1 MKNRKKRRSLI
12 AVVGAMLG
20 LCLMVTA
27 LAKPFSGNTERWP
40 GLTTS
45 LSEKTL
51 IPGLE
56 ESWYITSDTWKA
68 EDYKKVTFSSRNNGN
83 SHMKDADGNVYLR
96 PQKSGVLYSVPVPA
110 SAVHN
115 TSGSGENGFETALSF
130 PSYASYS
137 TVPSRENIKGKHFAD
152 TEGSIDLYYP
162 TTIYYCYEYGGVQ
175 RKVPYLLIGYR
186 EDYSMSESD
195 LPELLSQ
202 APQFVT
208 IMNKLNDMMAEIEG
222 KAAGTAKAGDYHPVY
237 DFMLDSL
244 YNTLTGA
251 MQTSLDVDGTGMNFT
266 KSLVEQRM
274 EKLVK
279 DGNAKYTPEQC
290 RQLLKAAEWYMDFV
304 EENRISEPKM
314 ESFTLAGYP
323 GQIDEE
329 AGIVT
334 VYIPEGAAVDES
346 AEPVI
351 TTAGWTVCTKKSGDL
366 WKDNKAVYNVAAYEE
381 TTPITYVGQVSA
393 YHEFW
398 ADVQRD
404 YTVTIVS
411 GTPQSQIRDFSIEID
426 GKTYTATVDDT
437 EKTVSLNLP
446 ASLHTDGVKGTVS
459 VRHTGTAY
467 KLLDTSEQELTGE
480 QISLDALAKVQIEDS
495 IYNKPSTYVVQVSWI
510 KSKEC
515 RIESFRLG
523 TYDGVIDETNHSITV
538 KVPYGKDI
546 SGLTPEVTVSD
557 HAKYVRSDGAWKF
570 DTPVTYVVTAE
581 DGATQQTYTVTVVE
595 ADLSES
601 CEMTSFKVGNAY
613 GVIDQ
618 DAGTV
623 AVTVSADTNL
633 SMVKP
638 VIGLPEG
645 AKVSPASEELVDFTG
660 PVKYT
665 VTGSTGNMKEYTV
678 TLTKTEAAVDTDIQ
692 ARCQSMVDKIIA
704 RYRTSANDNWEFM
717 NLGFYDHQKREPG
730 DALPKNLDLETAVK
744 KLARNKMTDYDRG
757 IMMLTALGVDCTKL
771 DEYNDGNKIMHSSG
785 EDISDLVAQLYNY
798 PEDDTINGP
807 IFWLIAMDMG
817 NYTVPKDAKYTR
829 ESMLD
834 TLLNHTYGTDGFGL
848 DMVCMM
854 MQSLYPY
861 RNEPAV
867 QEKLQEGLQII
878 LGEKSA
884 EGVRGM
890 EDDYTFYSTGS
901 CNSEVVSQVIC
912 ALCSMGIDPA
922 TDPRFSDGNGNS
934 VMKKWMDTYASE
946 SDGYF
951 YHVTGGEK
959 DSMAT
964 YEACYAMQWYL
975 GFLKNG
981 GSGHPYS
988 LYADGFDFNRSFST
1002 DARITSFKLEG
1013 KVGVIDEDAATI
1025 TVTLPEGISLSGLT
1039 PEIELSE
1046 GAKLLSPDLPYS
1058 FIKDEPV
1065 AFQIQAEDGETTRIY
1080 HVTVTQSADEKSSGT
1095 TLKTDTIEIQDVNQR
1110 GLEIQKITTSTGADG
1125 VTEIE
1130 LLLGPEADLTQLRL
1144 YAETSERATS
1154 DVDLNYKKVLDLSNW
1169 VTITLTAEDG
1179 TTKTYRIRATKNSY
1193 ASIAAF
1199 SISIGDERYNGT
1211 IDHDKGQILIQGVP
1225 SNADVTSLVPNITLS
1240 EGTTGCIPLSGTA
1253 QDFTSPVNY
1262 TVTGEGLTA
1271 RTYQVTV
1278 LRNGAAVNPSTPD
1291 NEVTSAPTIT
1301 AFSIDGCQGVI
1312 DDDAGTIQVTM
1323 PLGTDTTS
1331 LIPSVSVSSG
1341 ATVTPVSGAAV
1352 NLSAPVTYTVSNS
1365 RGSRT
1370 YTVTVVLEK
1379 SISDQLWEQMEQNNT
1394 IKDEQVS
1401 HDHSTLSGAGKSD
1414 GGSYDY
1420 DQTSKDHS
1428 WLSR

>member
-1 MKNRKKRRSLI
+1 MKKRKKRRSLI
-12 AVVGAMLG
+12 AVVGTMLA
-20 LCLMVTA
+20 LCLMATA
-27 LAKPFSGNTERWP
+27 LAKPFSGNTDRWP
-40 GLTTS
+40 ELITS
-45 LSEKTL
+45 LDEEVL
-51 IPGLE
+51 IPNYKDA
-56 ESWYITSDTWKA
+56 WYITTDTWHA
-68 EDYKKVTFSSRNNGN
+68 DDYTKVSFANSNNGN
-83 SHMKDADGNVYLR
+83 SHMKDADGNCYFQ
-96 PQKSGVLYSVPVPA
+96 PKSTGVLYTVPVPS

-115 TSGSGENGFETALSF
+115 TSAGGVNGFQADLSF
-130 PSYASYS
+130 PTYDSYR
-137 TVPSRENIKGKHFAD
+137 TVPSRNNIKGAHFAA
-152 TEGSIDLYYP
+152 EAGKGLDLYYP
-162 TTIYYCYEYGGVQ
+162 TIIYYRYEYGGAE
-175 RKVPYLLIGYR
+175 RAIPFLIIGQQEGYR
-186 EDYSMSESD
+186 MSESD
-195 LPELLSQ
+195 LPKLLNQ
-202 APQFVT
+202 APRFVR
-208 IMNKLNDMMAEIEG
+208 IMNRLNDMMAEMEG
-222 KAAGTAKAGDYHPVY
+222 KNAGTAQAGDYHPVY
-237 DFMLDSL
+237 DFMLDTVYS
-244 YNTLTGA
+244 TLTGA
-251 MQTSLDVDGTGMNFT
+251 MQTPLADVDGTGMNFT

-274 EKLVK
+274 TKLVK
-279 DGNAKYTPEQC
+279 DGNAAFTPEQC
-290 RQLLKAAEWYMDFV
+290 EALLTKAEWYMDFV

-314 ESFTLAGYP
+314 ENFTLAGYP

-329 AGIVT
+329 AGTVT
-334 VYIPEGAAVDES
+334 VYIPEGIAVDES
-346 AEPVI
+346 VEPVI
-351 TTAGWTVCTKKSGDL
+351 TTGGWTVCTKKSGDL
-366 WKDNKAVYNVAAYEE
+366 WKDNTAVYNVAAYEE

-446 ASLHTDGVKGTVS
+446 ASLHMDGVKGTVS

-495 IYNKPSTYVVQVSWI
+495 IYNKPSTYSVQVSWI

-570 DTPVTYVVTAE
+570 DKPVTYVVTAE
-581 DGATQQTYTVTVVE
+581 DGATQQTYTVTVLE

-623 AVTVSADTNL
+623 TVTVSTDTNL

-665 VTGSTGNMKEYTV
+665 VTGTTGNTKEYTV

-692 ARCQSMVDKIIA
+692 ARCQSMVEKIIA
-704 RYRTSANDNWEFM
+704 RYRTSADDNWEFM

-901 CNSEVVSQVIC
+901 YNSEVVSQVIC

-1065 AFQIQAEDGETTRIY
+1065 AFQIQAEDGETTKIY
-1080 HVTVTQSADEKSSGT
+1080 HVTVTQADVTSSGT
-1095 TLKTDTIEIQDVNQR
+1095 TLKTDTIGIQDVNQR

-1312 DDDAGTIQVTM
+1312 DDAGTIQVTM

>member
-12 AVVGAMLG
+12 AVVGALLA
-20 LCLMVTA
+20 LCLAATV
-27 LAKPFSGNTERWP
+27 LAKPFAGNTARWP
-40 GLTTS
+40 ELITS
-45 LSEKTL
+45 LSENVL
-51 IPGLE
+51 IPGYKDA
-56 ESWYITSDTWKA
+56 WYITSDTWHA
-68 EDYKKVTFSSRNNGN
+68 SDYTKISFSAGNNGN
-83 SHMKDADGNVYLR
+83 SHMKDADGNCYFR
-96 PQKSGVLYSVPVPA
+96 PSPIGVLYKVLVPS

-115 TSGSGENGFETALSF
+115 TSASGVNGFQADLSF
-130 PSYASYS
+130 PTYDSYR
-137 TVPSRENIKGKHFAD
+137 TVPTRNNIKGPYFEEEK
-152 TEGSIDLYYP
+152 GIDLYYP
-162 TTIYYCYEYGGVQ
+162 SIIYYHYEYGGAE
-175 RKVPYLLIGYR
+175 REIPFLIIGQQEGYQ
-186 EDYSMSESD
+186 MPKSD
-195 LPELLSQ
+195 LPKLLNQ
-202 APQFVT
+202 APRFVRV
-208 IMNKLNDMMAEIEG
+208 MNRLNDMMSEMEA
-222 KAAGTAKAGDYHPVY
+222 KTAGTAQAGDYHPVY
-237 DFMLDSL
+237 DFMLDRV
-244 YNTLTGA
+244 YKMLTGT
-251 MQTSLDVDGTGMNFT
+251 MQTPLANVDGMGTGMNFT
-266 KSLVEQRM
+266 KALVEQRM
-274 EKLVK
+274 TKLVK
-279 DGNAKYTPEQC
+279 DGDAAFTPEQC
-290 RQLLKAAEWYMDFV
+290 EALLTKAEWYMDFV

-329 AGIVT
+329 AGTVT
-334 VYIPEGAAVDES
+334 VYIPDGKTVDKG

-366 WKDNKAVYNVAAYEE
+366 WANTAVYNVAAYEK
-381 TTPITYVGQVSA
+381 TTPVTYVGKVDA

-398 ADVQRD
+398 ANVQKD
-404 YTVTIVS
+404 YQVIIER
-411 GTPQSQIRDFSIEID
+411 GTPEAQIKDVSVEID

-446 ASLHTDGVKGTVS
+446 ASLHTDGVQGTVS

-467 KLLDTSEQELTGE
+467 QLLDASNQELTGE
-480 QISLDALAKVQIEDS
+480 QISLDALKKIQIDDTVYNKSSTYNVQI
-495 IYNKPSTYVVQVSWI
+495 SWV

-515 RIESFRLG
+515 KILSFRLG
-523 TYDGVIDETNHSITV
+523 TYEGVIDETNHSITV
-538 KVPYGKDI
+538 KVPFGKDI
-546 SGLTPEVTVSD
+546 NSLTPEITVSE
-557 HAKYVRSDGAWKF
+557 HAKYTRSDGAWQF

-581 DGATQQTYTVTVVE
+581 DGTTYQTYTVRVVQ
-595 ADLSES
+595 AALSES

-623 AVTVSADTNL
+623 TVTVSADTNL

-645 AKVSPASEELVDFTG
+645 AKVSPASEEMVDFTS

-665 VTGSTGNMKEYTV
+665 VTGASGNTKEYTV
-678 TLTKTEAAVDTDIQ
+678 TLTKAEAAFDRDIQ

-704 RYRTSANDNWEFM
+704 RYRTSADGNWEFM
-717 NLGFYDHQKREPG
+717 NIGFYDHQKREPG
-730 DALPKNLDLETAVK
+730 DALPKNLDLEAAVK

-771 DEYNDGNKIMHSSG
+771 DEYNDGKKIIHSSG
-785 EDISDLVAQLYNY
+785 VDISDLVAQLYNY

-807 IFWLIAMDMG
+807 AFWLIAMDMG
-817 NYTVPKDAKYTR
+817 NYTIPKDAKYTR
-829 ESMLD
+829 ESMLN

-848 DMVCMM
+848 DMVGMI

-861 RNEPAV
+861 RNDPAV
-867 QEKLQEGLQII
+867 QAKLQEGLQII
-878 LGEKSA
+878 LGEKAA

-890 EDDYTFYSTGS
+890 EDNYTFYSTGS
-901 CNSEVVSQVIC
+901 YNSEVVAQVIC

-951 YHVTGGEK
+951 YHITGGEK
-959 DSMAT
+959 DQMAT
-964 YEACYAMQWYL
+964 YQACYAMQWYL

-988 LYADGFDFNRSFST
+988 LYADGFDFNKSFSKE
-1002 DARITSFKLEG
+1002 ANITSFKLEG
-1013 KVGVIDEDAATI
+1013 KTGVIDEDAATI
-1025 TVTLPEGISLSGLT
+1025 TVTLPENISLSGLM

-1065 AFQIQAEDGETTRIY
+1065 AFQVQAEDGETTKIY
-1080 HVTVTQSADEKSSGT
+1080 RVTVTQSAGVTSSGT
-1095 TLKTDTIEIQDVNQR
+1095 TLKADTIGIQDVNQR

-1125 VTEIE
+1125 VTEIL
-1130 LLLGPEADLTQLRL
+1130 LLLGPEADLTKLRL

-1154 DVDLNYKKVLDLSNW
+1154 DVNLNYKTVLDLSDW

-1179 TTKTYRIRATKNSY
+1179 TTRAYRIKATKNTY

-1199 SISIGDERYNGT
+1199 SISIGEERYNGT

-1225 SNADVTSLVPNITLS
+1225 SNADVTALVPNITLS
-1240 EGTTGCIPLSGTA
+1240 DGTTRCIPLSGTA
-1253 QDFTSPVNY
+1253 QDFTNPVDY
-1262 TVTGEGLTA
+1262 TVTGDGLIA

-1278 LRNGAAVNPSTPD
+1278 LRNGAAVNPSTPG
-1291 NEVTSAPTIT
+1291 EVLTAPSIT

-1312 DDDAGTIQVTM
+1312 DDTAGTIQVTM
-1323 PLGTDTTS
+1323 PMGTDTTS

-1352 NLSAPVTYTVSNS
+1352 NLSAPVVYTVSNS

-1379 SISDQLWEQMEQNNT
+1379 SISNQLWEQMEQNNT

-1401 HDHSTLSGAGKSD
+1401 HDHSTLSGGGKSD
-1414 GGSYDY
+1414 GGSYNY

>member
-12 AVVGAMLG
+12 AIVGVLLAFSL
-20 LCLMVTA
+20 LATVF
-27 LAKPFSGNTERWP
+27 AKPFSGNTNRWP
-40 GLTTS
+40 ELITS
-45 LSEKTL
+45 LSEEVL
-51 IPGLE
+51 IPGYKDA
-56 ESWYITSDTWKA
+56 WYITSDTWHVS
-68 EDYKKVTFSSRNNGN
+68 DYTKVSFANGNNGN
-83 SHMKDADGNVYLR
+83 SHMKDADGNCYFQPV
-96 PQKSGVLYSVPVPA
+96 PTGVLYKVPVPS

-115 TSGSGENGFETALSF
+115 TSAGGENGFLADLLF
-130 PSYASYS
+130 PSYDSPR
-137 TVPSRENIKGKHFAD
+137 TVPTRNNIKGVHFSAE
-152 TEGSIDLYYP
+152 EGKGLDLYYP
-162 TTIYYCYEYGGVQ
+162 TIIYYRYEYGGAE
-175 RKVPYLLIGYR
+175 REIPFLIMGQQEGYR
-186 EDYSMSESD
+186 MPESD
-195 LPELLSQ
+195 LPKLLNQ
-202 APQFVT
+202 APRFVRV
-208 IMNKLNDMMAEIEG
+208 MNRLNDMMAEMEA
-222 KAAGTAKAGDYHPVY
+222 KKAGTAQAGDYHPVY
-237 DFMLDSL
+237 DFMLDRVYSM
-244 YNTLTGA
+244 LTGT
-251 MQTSLDVDGTGMNFT
+251 MQTPLANVDGTGMNFT
-266 KSLVEQRM
+266 KALVEQRM
-274 EKLVK
+274 TKLVK
-279 DGNAKYTPEQC
+279 DGNAVFTPEQC
-290 RQLLKAAEWYMDFV
+290 EALLTKAEWYMDFV

-314 ESFTLAGYP
+314 ESFTLSGYP

-329 AGIVT
+329 AGTVT
-334 VYIPEGAAVDES
+334 VYIPEGATVDES

-366 WKDNKAVYNVAAYEE
+366 WANTAVYNVAAYEK
-381 TTPITYVGQVSA
+381 TTPVTYVGEVAA

-398 ADVQRD
+398 ADVQKD
-404 YTVTIVS
+404 YQVIIER
-411 GTPQSQIRDFSIEID
+411 GTPDAQIRDFSVEID
-426 GKTYTATVDDT
+426 GKTYTATVDD
-437 EKTVSLNLP
+437 EQKTVSLNLP
-446 ASLHTDGVKGTVS
+446 ASLHTEDVQGNVS

-467 KLLDTSEQELTGE
+467 QLLDESGQALTGE
-480 QISLDALAKVQIEDS
+480 QISLDALKKIQIEDA
-495 IYNKPSTYVVQVSWI
+495 IYGKPATYDVQISWV

-515 RIESFRLG
+515 KILSFRLG
-523 TYDGVIDETNHSITV
+523 TYEGVIDETDHRITV
-538 KVPYGKDI
+538 KVPFGKDI
-546 SGLTPEVTVSD
+546 SSLTPEVTVSE
-557 HAKYVRSDGAWKF
+557 HATYTRSDGAWKF
-570 DTPVTYVVTAE
+570 NEPVTYVVTAE
-581 DGATQQTYTVTVVE
+581 DGTTQQTYTVTVVQ
-595 ADLSES
+595 AALSES
-601 CEMTSFKVGNAY
+601 CEMISFKVGNAY

-618 DAGTV
+618 AAGTV
-623 AVTVSADTNL
+623 TVTVSADTNL

-645 AKVSPASEELVDFTG
+645 AKVSPASEEMMDFTS

-665 VTGSTGNMKEYTV
+665 VTGASGEKKEYTV
-678 TLTKTEAAVDTDIQ
+678 TLTKAEAAIDSDIQ
-692 ARCQSMVDKIIA
+692 ARCQSMVEKIIA
-704 RYRTSANDNWEFM
+704 RYRTSADDNWEFM
-717 NLGFYDHQKREPG
+717 NIGFYDHQKREPG
-730 DALPKNLDLETAVK
+730 DALPQTLDLEAAVK

-771 DEYNDGNKIMHSSG
+771 DEYNDGKKIIHSSG
-785 EDISDLVAQLYNY
+785 VDISDLVAQLYNY
-798 PEDDTINGP
+798 PENDTINGP
-807 IFWLIAMDMG
+807 AFWLIAMDMG
-817 NYTVPKDAKYTR
+817 NYTIPKDAKYTR
-829 ESMLD
+829 ESMLN

-848 DMVCMM
+848 DMVGMI

-861 RNEPAV
+861 RNDPAV
-867 QEKLQEGLQII
+867 QAKLQEGLQII

-890 EDDYTFYSTGS
+890 EDNYTFYSTGAY
-901 CNSEVVSQVIC
+901 NSEVVSQVIC

-934 VMKKWMDTYASE
+934 VMKKWLDTYASE

-951 YHVTGGEK
+951 YHITGGEK
-959 DSMAT
+959 DQLAT

-988 LYADGFDFNRSFST
+988 LYADGFDFNKSFNKEAS
-1002 DARITSFKLEG
+1002 ILSFTLEG
-1013 KVGVIDEDAATI
+1013 KQGVIDEEAATI

-1065 AFQIQAEDGETTRIY
+1065 AFQVQAEDGETTKIY
-1080 HVTVTQSADEKSSGT
+1080 HVTVTQADIQSSGT
-1095 TLKTDTIEIQDVNQR
+1095 TLKAATIGIQDVNQR

-1154 DVDLNYKKVLDLSNW
+1154 DVDLNYKKVLDLSDW

-1179 TTKTYRIRATKNSY
+1179 TTKTYRIRATKNAY

-1225 SNADVTSLVPNITLS
+1225 SNADVTALVPNITLS
-1240 EGTTGCIPLSGTA
+1240 EGTTRCIPLSGTA
-1253 QDFTSPVNY
+1253 QDFTSPVDY
-1262 TVTGEGLTA
+1262 TVTGDGLTA

-1278 LRNGAAVNPSTPD
+1278 LRNGAAVNPPTPD

-1323 PLGTDTTS
+1323 PMGTDTTS

-1352 NLSAPVTYTVSNS
+1352 NLSAPVVYTVSNS

-1379 SISDQLWEQMEQNNT
+1379 SISDQLWEQMEQDNT

-1401 HDHSTLSGAGKSD
+1401 HDHSTLSGGGKSD
-1414 GGSYDY
+1414 GGSYNY
-1420 DQTSKDHS
+1420 DQTSKDNS

>member
-1 MKNRKKRRSLI
+1 MKNIKQKQSLI
-12 AVVGAMLG
+12 TVVGALLA
-20 LCLMVTA
+20 LCLVITA

-45 LSEKTL
+45 LSEEIL
-51 IPGLE
+51 IPGFK
-56 ESWYITSDTWKA
+56 ESWYITSNTWKA
-68 EDYKKVTFSSRNNGN
+68 EDYKKVTFSLGNNGN
-83 SHMKDADGNVYLR
+83 SHMKDADGNVYIR
-96 PQKSGVLYSVPVPA
+96 PKRSGVLYSVPVPA

-115 TSGSGENGFETALSF
+115 TSGSGENGFETNLSF
-130 PSYASYS
+130 PAYVSSS
-137 TVPSRENIKGKHFAD
+137 TVPSRENIKGTHFKD
-152 TEGSIDLYYP
+152 ENGIDLYNP

-175 RKVPYLLIGYR
+175 RKIPYLLIGYR
-186 EDYSMSESD
+186 EDYSMPESD
-195 LPELLSQ
+195 LPELLNQ

-208 IMNKLNDMMAEIEG
+208 IMNKLNSMMAEMEG

-237 DFMLDSL
+237 DYMLDSL
-244 YNTLTGA
+244 YDTLTGA
-251 MQTSLDVDGTGMNFT
+251 MQEPLDIDGIGMNFT
-266 KSLVEQRM
+266 KALVERRM

-290 RQLLKAAEWYMDFV
+290 RQLLKAAEWYLNFV

-329 AGIVT
+329 AGTVT
-334 VYIPEGAAVDES
+334 VYIPADVTVSEEE
-346 AEPVI
+346 EPVI

-366 WKDNKAVYNVAAYEE
+366 WANTAVYNVAAYEK
-381 TTPITYVGQVSA
+381 TTPVTYVGEVAA

-398 ADVQRD
+398 ADVQKD
-404 YTVTIVS
+404 YQVIIER
-411 GTPQSQIRDFSIEID
+411 GTPEAQIRNFSVEID
-426 GKTYTATVDDT
+426 GKTYTATVDD
-437 EKTVSLNLP
+437 EQKSVSLNLP
-446 ASLHTDGVKGTVS
+446 ASLHAEGVQSTVS

-467 KLLDTSEQELTGE
+467 HLLDASDQELTGE
-480 QISLDALAKVQIEDS
+480 QISLDALKKIQIEDT
-495 IYNKPSTYVVQVSWI
+495 IYGRPSTYDVQISWV

-515 RIESFRLG
+515 KILSFRLG
-523 TYDGVIDETNHSITV
+523 TYEGVIDETDHRITV
-538 KVPYGKDI
+538 KVPFGKDI
-546 SGLTPEVTVSD
+546 SSLTPEVTVSD
-557 HAKYVRSDGAWKF
+557 HAKYTRSDGAWQF

-581 DGATQQTYTVTVVE
+581 DGTTQQTYTVTVVQ
-595 ADLSES
+595 AALSES

-623 AVTVSADTNL
+623 TVTVSADTNL

-645 AKVSPASEELVDFTG
+645 AKVSPASEEMVDFTS

-665 VTGSTGNMKEYTV
+665 VTGASGNTKVYTV
-678 TLTKTEAAVDTDIQ
+678 TLTKAEAVINTDMQ

-704 RYRTSANDNWEFM
+704 RYRTSADDNWEFM
-717 NLGFYDHQKREPG
+717 NIGFYDHQKREPG
-730 DALPKNLDLETAVK
+730 DALPQTLDLEAAVK

-771 DEYNDGNKIMHSSG
+771 DEYNDGKKIVHSSG
-785 EDISDLVAQLYNY
+785 VDISDLVAQLYNY
-798 PEDDTINGP
+798 PENDTINGP
-807 IFWLIAMDMG
+807 AFWLIAMDMG
-817 NYTVPKDAKYTR
+817 NYTIPKDAKYTR
-829 ESMLD
+829 ESVLN
-834 TLLNHTYGTDGFGL
+834 TLLNHTYGSDGFGL
-848 DMVCMM
+848 DMVCMI

-861 RNEPAV
+861 RNDPAV
-867 QEKLQEGLQII
+867 QAKLQEGLQII

-890 EDDYTFYSTGS
+890 EDNYTFYSTGAY
-901 CNSEVVSQVIC
+901 NSEVVSQVIC

-934 VMKKWMDTYASE
+934 VMQKWMDTYASE

-951 YHVTGGEK
+951 YHVTGGAK
-959 DSMAT
+959 DALAT

-988 LYADGFDFNRSFST
+988 LYADGFDFNKSFST
-1002 DARITSFKLEG
+1002 EASITSFTLEG

-1039 PEIELSE
+1039 PEIELSK

-1065 AFQIQAEDGETTRIY
+1065 AFQVQAEDGETTKIY
-1080 HVTVTQSADEKSSGT
+1080 HVTVTQADIQSSGT
-1095 TLKTDTIEIQDVNQR
+1095 TLKAATIGIQDVNQR

-1154 DVDLNYKKVLDLSNW
+1154 DVDLNYKKVLDLSSW

-1179 TTKTYRIRATKNSY
+1179 TTKTYRIRATKNAY

-1211 IDHDKGQILIQGVP
+1211 IDHDNAQILIQGVP

-1278 LRNGAAVNPSTPD
+1278 LRNGAAVEPSTPD
-1291 NEVTSAPTIT
+1291 NTDGAVWIMS
-1301 AFSIDGCQGVI
+1301 FSIDGCTGVI
-1312 DDDAGTIQVTM
+1312 DQDAGTIQVTM

-1331 LIPSVSVSSG
+1331 LIPSITVPDGV
-1341 ATVTPVSGAAV
+1341 TVTPASGAAV
-1352 NLSAPVTYTVSNS
+1352 NLSAPVVYTVSNS

-1401 HDHSTLSGAGKSD
+1401 RDHSTLSGAGKSD
-1414 GGSYDY
+1414 GGSYNY
-1420 DQTSKDHS
+1420 DQTSKDNS

>member
-1 MKNRKKRRSLI
+1 MKKMTGKRMIPLI
-12 AVVGAMLG
+12 AALLALSMLITVFAMPDPLN
-20 LCLMVTA
+20 VD
-27 LAKPFSGNTERWP
+27 RWP
-40 GLTTS
+40 DPSNNGEAAIL
-45 LSEKTL
+45 
-51 IPGLE
+51 PGLHE
-56 ESWYITSDTWKA
+56 NYYITTNTWKRTDYTNTYFSDNPLKPGEREDA
-68 EDYKKVTFSSRNNGN
+68 EGYCYFAPRQSGI
-83 SHMKDADGNVYLR
+83 VY
-96 PQKSGVLYSVPVPA
+96 SMPVPS
-110 SAVHN
+110 SARHAE
-115 TSGSGENGFETALSF
+115 SGENGYIADLSF
-130 PSYASYS
+130 PVYEKNANP
-137 TVPSRENIKGKHFAD
+137 TRQN
-152 TEGSIDLYYP
+152 SIGEHRPAVSGVDLYYP
-162 TTIYYCYEYGGVQ
+162 VEVSYAFTYGGVD
-175 RKVPYLLIGYR
+175 REAPFYLIGYR
-186 EDYSMSESD
+186 EDY
-195 LPELLSQ
+195 
-202 APQFVT
+202 
-208 IMNKLNDMMAEIEG
+208 
-222 KAAGTAKAGDYHPVY
+222 TAKASDLANYLPLASSLASVLQDLDDTMLKIEAQQTGQVKVGDYQLIY
-237 DFMLDSL
+237 DYMLYGVRIFLTAKFTYSEPEDGKWTTAFTETSMSNAIKAGNVCYEPDQL
-244 YNTLTGA
+244 RALIAMARKYLTLA
-251 MQTSLDVDGTGMNFT
+251 
-266 KSLVEQRM
+266 
-274 EKLVK
+274 
-279 DGNAKYTPEQC
+279 
-290 RQLLKAAEWYMDFV
+290 
-304 EENRISEPKM
+304 EENRIAEPQM
-314 ESFTLAGYP
+314 NSFSLAEYP
-323 GQIDEE
+323 GYIDQK
-329 AGIVT
+329 AGTVT
-334 VYIPEGAAVDES
+334 VYLPECNSVDLASVQPE
-346 AEPVI
+346 I
-351 TTAGWTVCTKKSGDL
+351 TTNAETRWKLKSGSFAE
-366 WKDNKAVYNVAAYEE
+366 NNAVYNVAAYDR
-381 TTPITYVGQVSA
+381 TSTITYDGKKNE
-393 YHEFW
+393 YYEFW
-398 ADVQRD
+398 GNVQKD
-404 YTVTIVS
+404 YTVNIVTGS
-411 GTPQSQIRDFSIEID
+411 PETKVTGLTVALD
-426 GKTYTATVDDT
+426 GNTYEATVDQANKKISLT
-437 EKTVSLNLP
+437 LPERLKTDNVS
-446 ASLHTDGVKGTVS
+446 GEVTVT
-459 VRHTGTAY
+459 HTGTSVELQEASGAALSGETTALNQLKKVHIIDAVY
-467 KLLDTSEQELTGE
+467 DQTADYTVEITWVKSSECKILSFKLGPYE
-480 QISLDALAKVQIEDS
+480 
-495 IYNKPSTYVVQVSWI
+495 
-510 KSKEC
+510 
-515 RIESFRLG
+515 G
-523 TYDGVIDETNHSITV
+523 TIDEQNHSITI
-538 KVPYGKDI
+538 KIPYGKDI
-546 SGLTPEVTVSD
+546 SSLTPTVTVSD
-557 HAKYVRSDGAWKF
+557 HATYVRTGDAAGWTF
-570 DTPVTYVVTAE
+570 GTPVTYQVTAE
-581 DGATQQTYTVTVVE
+581 DGTSQLYTVTAVQ
-595 ADLSES
+595 ADVTES

-623 AVTVSADTNL
+623 AVTVSADINL

-665 VTGSTGNMKEYTV
+665 VTGSTGNTKEYTV

-692 ARCQSMVDKIIA
+692 ARCQSMVEKIIA
-704 RYRTSANDNWEFM
+704 RYRTSADDNWEFM

-901 CNSEVVSQVIC
+901 YNSEVVSQVIC

-951 YHVTGGEK
+951 YHVTDGEK

-1080 HVTVTQSADEKSSGT
+1080 HVTVTQSVDEKSSGT
-1095 TLKTDTIEIQDVNQR
+1095 TLKTDTIGIQDVNQR

-1179 TTKTYRIRATKNSY
+1179 TTKTYRIRVTKNSY

-1253 QDFTSPVNY
+1253 QDFTNSVDY
-1262 TVTGEGLTA
+1262 IVTGDGLTA

-1312 DDDAGTIQVTM
+1312 DDAGTIQVTM

-1401 HDHSTLSGAGKSD
+1401 HDHSTLSGAGKFD